1 MPNITNFMYS
11 EQLREIVLPS
21 SQNIVWGCNQITLH
35 IVYYTGSMLVR
46 LLKIIDV
53 PVQVSDIYD
62 FTFSFKFIKF
72 SFQIFLLLVPE
83 MSTSFTFYIVRLSM
97 LLWFGSCNHC
107 ILGCF
112 LWSTKH
118 QHFSSNLG
126 LCCLNSYRPGFSLA
140 GVLMFSLTFRVH
152 ASKM

>member
-1 MPNITNFMYS
+1 MPNITNLMYS
-11 EQLREIVLPS
+11 EQLREIVLPP
-21 SQNIVWGCNQITLH
+21 SQNTVGGSNQITLH
-35 IVYYTGSMLVR
+35 IFYYTGSRLVS

-72 SFQIFLLLVPE
+72 SFQIFLLFVPE

-107 ILGCF
+107 ILACF
-112 LWSTKH
+112 L
-118 QHFSSNLG
+118 
-126 LCCLNSYRPGFSLA
+126 
-140 GVLMFSLTFRVH
+140 
-152 ASKM
+152 